1 MVNKLKHNKNILL
14 YIIMYKRL
22 PKELII
28 HIYSFDST
36 YRYLYNQCIQEL
48 QYIWKQRYA
57 EYILWRSH
65 CC

>member
-1 MVNKLKHNKNILL
+1 
-14 YIIMYKRL
+14 MYKRL

-48 QYIWKQRYA
+48 QYIWKQRYV